1 MGKHR
6 TTRSA
11 CLGEE
16 TVRTRAVEMLFA
28 WHSSDLDGTLKCK
41 KAGMTQLASSVKNP
55 PSQELLPG
63 FLQQ

>member
-16 TVRTRAVEMLFA
+16 TVRTQAVELLFA
-28 WHSSDLDGTLKCK
+28 WHSSDLMAHSSTGR
-41 KAGMTQLASSVKNP
+41 LA
-55 PSQELLPG
+55 
-63 FLQQ
+63 